1 MISQIRATAITINLA
16 QAIYYARAER
26 WDLSV
31 RHWDAA
37 PLDIKRDFI
46 EHAQTLLE
54 KIAPPQQPDLAQHVF
69 DTANMLN
76 RVVYATGLHRPDR
89 VIGSIEPKDGAA

>member
-1 MISQIRATAITINLA
+1 MVSQIRATAITITLA

-31 RHWDAA
+31 LHWDAA

-46 EHAQTLLE
+46 EHAQTILE
-54 KIAPPQQPDLAQHVF
+54 KIAPPRQPDFAAHLF
-69 DTANMLN
+69 ETATVQARM
-76 RVVYATGLHRPDR
+76 YATGLHRADK
-89 VIGSIEPKDGAA
+89 VIGAIAPGE